1 MKNTSER
8 EHRQQHSPEEH
19 SEDNAGHDEAEP
31 LSHSENVPLEDDIA
45 AEEERRRLED
55 AQRNAIVSVEGKDVN
70 ASTDIPPAK
79 PRDRVA

>member
-1 MKNTSER
+1 MKNNAQG
-8 EHRQQHSPEEH
+8 EHKEPGEGQAHNDAQDVP
-19 SEDNAGHDEAEP
+19 EP

-70 ASTDIPPAK
+70 GDTDIPPAE